1 VLDYEGKNSKKIG
14 GIKMKVAIIGSRGLE
29 VPNLEDYVP
38 AELTEVVS
46 GGACGVDTSARNFAI
61 ANEIKLVEFLPE
73 YDKYGRRAPLV
84 RNLQI
89 IEYSDIVL
97 AFWDGVN
104 LTPGTKHVIDNCK
117 KKGVELRI
125 ISLAHSCDRT

>member
-1 VLDYEGKNSKKIG
+1 
-14 GIKMKVAIIGSRGLE
+14 MKVAIIGSRGLE

-46 GGACGVDTSARNFAI
+46 GGARGVDTSARNFAI
-61 ANEIKLVEFLPE
+61 ANDIKLVEFLPD
-73 YDKYGRRAPLV
+73 YDKYKRRAPLV
-84 RNLQI
+84 RNLEI

-104 LTPGTKHVIDNCK
+104 LTPGTSHVINNCK
-117 KKGVELRI
+117 KKGVELKI
-125 ISLAHSCDRT
+125 ISLAHSYDRS

>member
-1 VLDYEGKNSKKIG
+1 
-14 GIKMKVAIIGSRGLE
+14 MKVAIIGSRGLE
-29 VPNLEDYVP
+29 VPDLEKYVP

-46 GGACGVDTSARNFAI
+46 GGARGVDTSARSFAI
-61 ANEIKLVEFLPE
+61 ANKIKLVEFLPD
-73 YDKYGRRAPLV
+73 YDKYGRGAPLV

-104 LTPGTKHVIDNCK
+104 LTRGTKHVIDNCK
-117 KKGVELRI
+117 KKGAELRI
-125 ISLAHSCDRT
+125 IVPNL